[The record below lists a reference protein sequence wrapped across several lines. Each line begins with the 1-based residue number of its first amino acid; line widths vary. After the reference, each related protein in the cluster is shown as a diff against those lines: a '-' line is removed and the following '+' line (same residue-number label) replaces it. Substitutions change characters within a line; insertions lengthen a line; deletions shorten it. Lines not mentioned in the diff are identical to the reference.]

1 MTMEYGKIKGIEKK
15 VSRIVQGTIMLQ
27 VSKMEEGIDMLDM
40 VTEYGVTGFDSAHG
54 YGGGDSERVLG
65 EWMQRRGNR
74 EEVMILTKGCHH
86 NADRKR
92 VTPYDLTSD
101 LMDSLARLKTDY
113 IDLYVLHRDNPTVP
127 VGPIMDT
134 LNEHYEVGRIRGFGG
149 SNWTHQRLQEANDY
163 AEQHGLVPMTVSSPN
178 YGLAEQVENPWGEGC
193 VTLAG
198 PNEEEARQWY
208 QTNQMPV
215 FAYSSIARGFFSG
228 RVKSDQP
235 EAAQDILDGA
245 AKRGYCYPV
254 NFQRLARV
262 EELAQEKGVSVPQIA
277 IAYILDSPLNVFPLV
292 ASYNETEMKDNLKAF
307 DVKLTPE
314 EWAWLDLRSDTRI

>member
-1 MTMEYGKIKGIEKK
+1 MAMQYGKIQGIHKK
-15 VSRIVQGTIMLQ
+15 VSRIVQGTIMLE
-27 VSKMEEGIDMLDM
+27 VSKKEEGIEMLDM

-65 EWMQRRGNR
+65 EWIQRRGNR

-113 IDLYVLHRDNPTVP
+113 IDLYVLHRDDPAVP

-134 LNEHYEVGRIRGFGG
+134 LNEHYQAGRIRGFGG

-163 AEQHGLVPMTVSSPN
+163 AEAHGLVPMTVSSPN

-198 PNEEEARQWY
+198 PKEEEARAWY
-208 QTNQMPV
+208 QANQMPI

-235 EAAQDILDGA
+235 EQAQEILDGA
-245 AKRGYCYPV
+245 AKLGYCYPV
-254 NFQRLARV
+254 NFKRLARA
-262 EELAQEKGVSVPQIA
+262 EELAVEKGVSVPQIA

-292 ASYNETEMKDNLKAF
+292 ASYNEAEMKDNLKSF
-307 DVKLTPE
+307 DVKLTAL
-314 EWAWLDLRSDTRI
+314 EWAWLDLRSDIRA